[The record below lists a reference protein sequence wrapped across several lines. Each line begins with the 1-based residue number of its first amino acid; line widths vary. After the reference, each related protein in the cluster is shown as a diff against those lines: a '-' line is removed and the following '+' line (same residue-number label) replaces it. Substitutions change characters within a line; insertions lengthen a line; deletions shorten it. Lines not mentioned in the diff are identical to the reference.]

1 MQQGENMSKRSKAI
15 LWTVGVLVFIFLDLC
30 IVDVLARRS
39 FRSDVTKQMNLHAQL
54 RTLEFDGNMNEQL
67 TLVRQ
72 MVKTPS
78 IIKYLANP
86 KDEANTP
93 VAFENFR
100 SYMDSFLGKTVF
112 WTSDADFEFWSNL
125 QYSYTVNPSDPTEY
139 WYNMTMYET
148 EEYNFNINYNE
159 TLKQTNLWVNAV
171 VRSNGKPVGIAGTG
185 IPLQNFIDLM
195 YKDLDKGIEMYLFN
209 AKDEITGAEDSS
221 ILKDKISIFEKF
233 PFLKNVDNKPKEITI
248 GSASGGDYLLAPLEL
263 VGWYMVLYAP
273 YNAAAFIKYSI
284 LPFCLITG
292 SVIVMILLV
301 LTILGIISQL
311 RILKNAVAE
320 LSSGNADLTKRVDIK
335 RASVFKVFDE
345 LVDEENRFL
354 QKFQNIIGTIKDSE
368 RRLSS
373 VGTKMTGS
381 IENTASSISQIISN
395 INGVHEQIARQTNN
409 VSATSGTISEIT
421 GNIDGLEK
429 MIRDQSNGVT
439 SASSAVEEMVANIRS
454 VNNAVDN
461 MASSFTSL
469 ETEAQSGQTKQLAVN
484 EKISQIEEKSKMLQ
498 EANAAIAN
506 IAEQTNLLAMNA
518 AIEAAHAGEA
528 GKGFAVVADE
538 IRKLSETSSA
548 QSKTIGEQLK
558 SIQDSIIDVVSA
570 SQESSKS
577 FNAVSD
583 EIVRTNSIV
592 KQIKMAMEE
601 QNEGSKQVMETLRAM
616 NSSTGDVT
624 EAAKNMTKG
633 NKQILENIN
642 GLQDSTQSMK
652 DSMEEMA
659 VGAKRINSSGV
670 ELSDISKEMK
680 ASIAEIAEQM
690 SQFTV

>member
-1 MQQGENMSKRSKAI
+1 MFKRRKLLTGVIA
-15 LWTVGVLVFIFLDLC
+15 VLVFIFFDLC

-39 FRSDVTKQMNLHAQL
+39 FRSDVNKQMNLHAQL
-54 RTLEFDGNMNEQL
+54 RTLEFDANMNEQL

-78 IIKYLANP
+78 IVKYLANP

-93 VAFENFR
+93 VAFENFK
-100 SYMDSFLGKTVF
+100 SYMDSFLGKSVF
-112 WTSDADFEFWSNL
+112 WTSDADFEFWNNL

-209 AKDEITGAEDSS
+209 AKDEITGAADSS

-233 PFLKNVDNKPKEITI
+233 PFLKNVDNKPKEII
-248 GSASGGDYLLAPLEL
+248 FGSASGGDYLLAPLEL

-273 YNAAAFIKYSI
+273 YNTAAFLKYSI

-381 IENTASSISQIISN
+381 IENTAGSISQIISN

-633 NKQILENIN
+633 NKQIMENIS

-659 VGAKRINSSGV
+659 VGAKRINSSGA

>member
-233 PFLKNVDNKPKEITI
+233 PFLKNVDNKPTEITI

-273 YNAAAFIKYSI
+273 YDAAAFIKYSI

>member
-1 MQQGENMSKRSKAI
+1 MSKRSKAI

-233 PFLKNVDNKPKEITI
+233 PFLKNVDNKPTEITI

-273 YNAAAFIKYSI
+273 YDAAAFIKYSI